1 MIKRVLNNKVFN
13 YVFSR
18 YAIYALQ
25 FINTLML
32 AKLLSPYNF
41 GIWSFTQ
48 LIIMYFSHID
58 FGIPSSFN
66 ALASIHK
73 QNSKF
78 VTFNFNAAL
87 TLTAVVCGLV
97 IIVFASSQLF
107 GFSIGSKY
115 KFDSYLIYVLII
127 IILSYFNKM
136 LMNLFRIY
144 NRLKEITFFQAIVPI
159 SMLGIYIL
167 FQEDL
172 IYYLLMGMIFANVA
186 ALLLFIYNS
195 PLIIKFN
202 FSKKLLTQIQKS
214 GLYFF
219 IYNAS
224 FYFILLTARSII
236 GYFYTVEE
244 FGLFNFA
251 FSLANIIELILSAFV
266 FLIFP
271 KMINRLANADNETA
285 TNSINFMQG
294 NYTVLVSLMSYTAI
308 ALFPVFI
315 IFFPA
320 YENSVIAFNLI
331 ILTKLIYTNCFGAPV
346 LLMARKKER
355 KIAGVA
361 FSALIMNIISTLS
374 IVYFFDVSYYFVV
387 LGTGIAYTIYV
398 LIING
403 MSFKELN
410 NYNGFFTLLRYTFP
424 LKQSIP
430 LLAAF
435 SFALFEVPILFYVLL
450 PISFIVLNLSS
461 MLELK
466 NGVYRVLGNPEVVD
480 I

>member
-73 QNSKF
+73 KSFKY
-78 VTFNFNAAL
+78 VTLNFNASI
-87 TLTAVVCGLV
+87 TLTAIVSLIV
-97 IIVFASSQLF
+97 ILFFLLNELFAFQF
-107 GFSIGSKY
+107 GSKY
-115 KFDSYLIYVLII
+115 EFDSYLIYVLII
-127 IILSYFNKM
+127 IILAYFNK
-136 LMNLFRIY
+136 LFMNLFRVD
-144 NRLKEITFFQAIVPI
+144 NRLKEITFFQAGMQIT
-159 SMLGIYIL
+159 MLFTYL
-167 FQEDL
+167 MFTENL
-172 IYYLLMGMIFANVA
+172 IYYLLLGMILANAVS
-186 ALLLFIYNS
+186 LLILIYNS
-195 PLIIKFN
+195 PVKIKFN
-202 FSKKLLTQIQKS
+202 FSRRLLSQIQKS
-214 GLYFF
+214 GIFFF

-224 FYFILLTARSII
+224 FYFILLTTRSII

-251 FSLANIIELILSAFV
+251 FSLANIIELIVSAFV

-331 ILTKLIYTNCFGAPV
+331 ILTKLIYINCFGAPV

-355 KIAGVA
+355 KIAAVA
-361 FSALIMNIISTLS
+361 FCALVINILATLS
-374 IVYFFDVSYYFVV
+374 IVYFFNVSYYYVI

-398 LIING
+398 LIVNK
-403 MSFKELN
+403 MSFRELN
-410 NYNGFFTLLRYTFP
+410 TYNGFFYLLRNTFP
-424 LKQSIP
+424 LKQSVP
-430 LLAAF
+430 LLGAL
-435 SFALFEVPILFYVLL
+435 SFAIFQVSTVFYALL
-450 PISFIVLNLSS
+450 LISYVVMNLSS
-461 MLELK
+461 ILEIK
-466 NGVYRVLGNPEVVD
+466 NSFFKLLNNPTLAD
-480 I
+480 L